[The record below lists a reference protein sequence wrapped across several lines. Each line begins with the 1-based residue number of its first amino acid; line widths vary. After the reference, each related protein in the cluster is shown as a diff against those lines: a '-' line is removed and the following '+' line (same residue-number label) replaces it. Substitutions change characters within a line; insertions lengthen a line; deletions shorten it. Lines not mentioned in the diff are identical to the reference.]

1 MQVINDS
8 LAGLEPGEPQVQ
20 INLAGF
26 AVAP

>member
-8 LAGLEPGEPQVQ
+8 PAGLEPGEPQLQ

>member
-1 MQVINDS
+1 MPVINDS
-8 LAGLEPGEPQVQ
+8 PAGLALGEPQVL